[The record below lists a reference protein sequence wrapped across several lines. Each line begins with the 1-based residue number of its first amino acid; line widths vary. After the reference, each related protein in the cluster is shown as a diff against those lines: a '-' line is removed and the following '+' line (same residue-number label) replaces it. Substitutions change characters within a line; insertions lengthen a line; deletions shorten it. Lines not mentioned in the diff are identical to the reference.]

1 MLPSLQD
8 LFTANYVSAP
18 AAVPGWQN
26 GLPHGMGFGLQCNP
40 NGMVSC
46 AIGFCDFYLI
56 LA

>member
-8 LFTANYVSAP
+8 LFTANYGSAP

-26 GLPHGMGFGLQCNP
+26 GLSHGMGFGLQCNP

-46 AIGFCDFYLI
+46 ALGFCDFYLI